1 MHESDRALSFLL
13 QLLHLDTQE
22 FLLLCSDPG
31 IALGL
36 PLSVDILINTLQ
48 FAFVSTLLLLDAILF
63 FLSKLGTL
71 LFLLYLLLTFWTCL
85 RRPVGARVH
94 LLVAEIADI
103 VETDGAAHLG
113 VVDDG
118 VTLGRTLM
126 FAAIEC
132 DATVRK

>member
-1 MHESDRALSFLL
+1 VHEADRALSFLL
-13 QLLHLDTQE
+13 QLLQLDTQE
-22 FLLLCSDPG
+22 VLLLCSDPR

-36 PLSVDILINTLQ
+36 PLSLDLLINALQ
-48 FAFVSTLLLLDAILF
+48 FAFVSTLLLLDALLF

-85 RRPVGARVH
+85 RRPVGAGVR

-103 VETDGAAHLG
+103 VETDGATHLR

-118 VTLGRTLM
+118 VTLGGTLM

-132 DATVRK
+132 DATVGK